1 MTTSVVVDKIPN
13 CDFCKEPTPA
23 YADGQT
29 KMGPWANMCEPCFD
43 MYGVGLGLGK
53 GQRLLT
59 KKDETVTMHTPG
71 PWSTGTQ
78 GGDGRVVYVGADMM
92 FVPGS
97 GPVTK
102 ANAELIAA
110 APKLQAIV
118 EGFLATLDTND
129 AHQVHRY
136 YDANIELFNL
146 AIDTIQELRGEA
158 EVETVTID
166 ADGEPVTI
174 EYKNGLPHLVPINE
188 EWWEE

>member
-1 MTTSVVVDKIPN
+1 M
-13 CDFCKEPTPA
+13 
-23 YADGQT
+23 
-29 KMGPWANMCEPCFD
+29 
-43 MYGVGLGLGK
+43 
-53 GQRLLT
+53 
-59 KKDETVTMHTPG
+59 TMHTPG
-71 PWSTGTQ
+71 PWVITGPNIRSDNHT
-78 GGDGRVVYVGADMM
+78 DGTGALL
-92 FVPGS
+92 FVQHRPFHDS
-97 GPVTK
+97 DLEYSWLDPDEQA
-102 ANAELIAA
+102 ANLKLVAA

-118 EGFLATLDTND
+118 EGFLLTLDTND

-174 EYKNGLPHLVPINE
+174 EYKDGLPHLVPINE

>member
-1 MTTSVVVDKIPN
+1 M
-13 CDFCKEPTPA
+13 
-23 YADGQT
+23 
-29 KMGPWANMCEPCFD
+29 
-43 MYGVGLGLGK
+43 
-53 GQRLLT
+53 
-59 KKDETVTMHTPG
+59 TMHTPG

-118 EGFLATLDTND
+118 EGFLATLDASD
-129 AHQVHRY
+129 LSQSQHYY
-136 YDANIELFNL
+136 YDNVELFNF

-158 EVETVTID
+158 E
-166 ADGEPVTI
+166 
-174 EYKNGLPHLVPINE
+174 
-188 EWWEE
+188 

>member
-1 MTTSVVVDKIPN
+1 M
-13 CDFCKEPTPA
+13 
-23 YADGQT
+23 
-29 KMGPWANMCEPCFD
+29 
-43 MYGVGLGLGK
+43 
-53 GQRLLT
+53 
-59 KKDETVTMHTPG
+59 TMHTPG

-97 GPVTK
+97 GPVTE

-166 ADGEPVTI
+166 ADGEAVTI
-174 EYKNGLPHLVPINE
+174 EYKDGLPHLVPINE

>member
-1 MTTSVVVDKIPN
+1 M
-13 CDFCKEPTPA
+13 
-23 YADGQT
+23 
-29 KMGPWANMCEPCFD
+29 
-43 MYGVGLGLGK
+43 
-53 GQRLLT
+53 
-59 KKDETVTMHTPG
+59 TMHTPG

-118 EGFLATLDTND
+118 EGFLGTLDNSRQYPHSYETWHNNGG
-129 AHQVHRY
+129 HSVLVNVTERFY
-136 YDANIELFNL
+136 NENIELFNL

-188 EWWEE
+188 EWWDIGCPKNCDCLGFGHNNLAITTEEE